1 MSDAREVTVI
11 ATGDVIMNEP
21 EPEKYFAPTRD
32 IFLSTDIPIVHVETP
47 HTGRAQQSVGGIPAP
62 GAPVDRLEVLG
73 DLGVKIATLASNHSY
88 DVGIYGI
95 TDTIDELRRLGIAP
109 AGEGVNITQ
118 ARQPAL
124 AQAGG
129 LTLGVLSYNCVGP
142 AESWATAGKPGCA
155 YVRVLTHY
163 EPESRMA
170 GHPAE
175 MFTFADPRSLALFE
189 ADIRALREQADVV
202 AVALHKGVGHTR
214 AVVQDYE
221 RQVAHAAVEAGADI
235 VISHHAHIMRGIEIY
250 KGVPIYHGLG
260 NFVTVSRTLSLD
272 TPSEERQA
280 WARKRRE
287 IFHFEPDPNMPT
299 YAFHP
304 ESRNTALAHLV
315 VTKDGVKEA
324 GLIPCWIDD
333 DVRPVPQPRD
343 DGGEKVLDYIKTITR
358 EQNLPCEFGWKG
370 DRVVF
375 ELS

>member
-1 MSDAREVTVI
+1 MSSDSEVTLI
-11 ATGDVIMNEP
+11 ATGDVIMSEP
-21 EPEKYFAPTRD
+21 EPEKYFEPSRG

-47 HTGRAQQSVGGIPAP
+47 HTSRGQQSVGGIPAH
-62 GAPVDRLEVLG
+62 GAPVERLAALG
-73 DLGVKIATLASNHSY
+73 DLGVKIATLASNHSF
-88 DVGIYGI
+88 DAGIYGI

-118 ARQPAL
+118 AREPGMAE
-124 AQAGG
+124 AKGVSV
-129 LTLGVLSYNCVGP
+129 GVLSYNCVGP

-175 MFTFADPRSLALFE
+175 LFTFCDPKSLALME
-189 ADIRALREQADVV
+189 KDIQALRERADIAV
-202 AVALHKGVGHTR
+202 VALHKGVGHTR

-221 RQVAHAAVEAGADI
+221 REISHRAIDAGADI
-235 VISHHAHIMRGIEIY
+235 VIAHHPHIMRGIEIY
-250 KGVPIYHGLG
+250 RGHPIYHGLG
-260 NFVTVSRTLSLD
+260 NFVTVSRSLSLD
-272 TPSEERQA
+272 TPSEERRA

-304 ESRNTALAHLV
+304 ESRNTALAHCV
-315 VTKDGVKEA
+315 VTKDGIKEA

-333 DVRPVPQPRD
+333 DVRPVPQARD
-343 DGGEKVLDYIKTITR
+343 EGGEKVLEYIRTITE
-358 EQNLPCEFGWKG
+358 EQDLPCQFEWKG
-370 DRVVF
+370 DQVVF
-375 ELS
+375 ALS